1 MDNQIKTSEAITIR
15 YITEDA
21 QRLRA
26 EAKAAGCSLSEL
38 IRERSLRAD
47 MEAELLKIAEYN
59 VDELS
64 FPIGDLHATNRR
76 AIVQKLCA
84 QAVRVFHCPAGYGS
98 TIRKFTEWP
107 LCNLHMVS
115 PFHTALRLPVSRQAL
130 NGYRILSAPS
140 SLILL
145 MQ

>member
-47 MEAELLKIAEYN
+47 MEAEILKIRIQKISAQLCRHNLIVHGIHDKDARDAFLNWEAEAWQC
-59 VDELS
+59 L
-64 FPIGDLHATNRR
+64 
-76 AIVQKLCA
+76 K
-84 QAVRVFHCPAGYGS
+84 
-98 TIRKFTEWP
+98 
-107 LCNLHMVS
+107 
-115 PFHTALRLPVSRQAL
+115 
-130 NGYRILSAPS
+130 
-140 SLILL
+140 
-145 MQ
+145 